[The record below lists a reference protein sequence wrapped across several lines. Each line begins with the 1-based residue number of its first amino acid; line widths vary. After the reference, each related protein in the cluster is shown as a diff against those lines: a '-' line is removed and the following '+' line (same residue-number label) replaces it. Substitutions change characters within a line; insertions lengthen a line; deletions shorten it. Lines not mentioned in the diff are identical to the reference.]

1 MRNMITIDDVIF
13 NKVKFQPE
21 RLKQALGINLMSLNT
36 LCYNLNLNIK
46 YMTEILEG
54 RKTNISI
61 QTVFTI
67 ASSLNVRWQ
76 FFYTPKPHLI
86 IRNLTACLH

>member
-1 MRNMITIDDVIF
+1 MITVDDVRL

-21 RLKQALGINLMSLNT
+21 RLKQALGINIVSLNT
-36 LCYNLNLNIK
+36 LCYDLNLNIK

-54 RKTNISI
+54 RKTDISL
-61 QTVFTI
+61 QVVFAI
-67 ASSLNVRWQ
+67 ATYLDVRWQ

>member
-1 MRNMITIDDVIF
+1 MITVDDVRL

-21 RLKQALGINLMSLNT
+21 RLKQVLGINLMSLNT
-36 LCYNLNLNIK
+36 LCYDLNLNIK

-54 RKTNISI
+54 RKTDIKL
-61 QTVFTI
+61 QVVFAI
-67 ASSLNVRWQ
+67 ANYLYVRWQ
-76 FFYTPKPHLI
+76 FFYTPKPNLI

>member
-21 RLKQALGINLMSLNT
+21 RLKQALGINLMSLDT

-54 RKTNISI
+54 RRTDISI
-61 QTVFTI
+61 QVVFAI
-67 ASSLNVRWQ
+67 ASYLNVRWQ
-76 FFYTPKPHLI
+76 FFYTPKPNLI